1 MGLFAFRN
9 PHLLG
14 CRFERCTQTPNNCLG
29 CKKKTPIWGLSVEL
43 MGLEPT
49 TSCMP
54 CKHSSQLS
62 YSPNSGCKHKT
73 FCDFGARPSIG

>member
-49 TSCMP
+49 TLAPSAP
-54 CKHSSQLS
+54 HSNAEQ
-62 YSPNSGCKHKT
+62 K
-73 FCDFGARPSIG
+73 RPQCGVFLWS